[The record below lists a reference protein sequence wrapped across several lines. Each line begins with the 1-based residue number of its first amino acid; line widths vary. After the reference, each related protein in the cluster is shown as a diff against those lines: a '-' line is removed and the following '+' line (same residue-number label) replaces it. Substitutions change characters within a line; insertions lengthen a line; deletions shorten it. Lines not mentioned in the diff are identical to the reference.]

1 MVFLAYFFRRIVGIV
16 LVLAGVSV
24 VTFAVSHII
33 PADPVL
39 VALGDHAT
47 DEQIIKFRA
56 EYGLDKPLVEQYWI
70 YLTGLVRGDL
80 GKSIRT
86 FRPVATDLNDFI
98 PATIELALAALVISL
113 VLGIPIGVWSSLWHN
128 RLPDHI
134 VRFFGIIGASLPIF
148 WLGLVM
154 IGILYYN
161 LGWLPGGGR
170 IDQFLKPPP
179 RISGLYTVDSLL
191 TGNWA
196 TLKDSL
202 LHLIMPAFAIGYY
215 TTAVISRMTRSS
227 MLEVLGQDYI
237 RTARAKGL
245 RERAVVVRH
254 GLRNA
259 MLPTLTIIGAT
270 FGNLLSGAVLTET
283 VFNWSGIGRYA
294 TQSAVFLDFPAVMGV
309 ALLSAVVY
317 ALANLVVDLLYFA
330 LDPRT
335 QNG

>member
-1 MVFLAYFFRRIVGIV
+1 MAFAAHLIRRLVGIA

-47 DEQIIKFRA
+47 QEQIAKFKA

-70 YLTGLVRGDL
+70 YVTGLLRGDL

-86 FRPVATDLNDFI
+86 FRPVADDLRDFI
-98 PATIELALAALVISL
+98 PATIELALAALLISL

-128 RLPDHI
+128 RLPDHV
-134 VRFFGIIGASLPIF
+134 VRFFAIIGASLPIF

-154 IGILYYN
+154 IGILYYS

-170 IDQFLKPPP
+170 IDQFLKPP
-179 RISGLYTVDSLL
+179 RTITGLYVVDSIL
-191 TGNWA
+191 TGNWE
-196 TLKDSL
+196 TLKNSL
-202 LHLIMPAFAIGYY
+202 QHLAMPSFAIGYY
-215 TTAVISRMTRSS
+215 STAVISRMTRSS
-227 MLEVLGQDYI
+227 MLEVLGQDYM

-245 RERAVVVRH
+245 RERVVILRH

-259 MLPTLTIIGAT
+259 MLPTLTVIGAS

-283 VFNWSGIGRYA
+283 VFDWSGVGRYA

-317 ALANLVVDLLYFA
+317 ACANLIVDLLYFV
-330 LDPRT
+330 LDPRI